1 MKRKIVVVEDDPV
14 HRAHLGR
21 LIHRLGHEAVMVETG
36 ADALQLVLSGRDP
49 TLSAMILD
57 LVMPDLDGMAVITRL
72 RGAGYKIPI
81 IVLVKPQAID
91 SALNAIHAG
100 AQDFSVVPASFE
112 RIAVALSSL
121 KDKAVHAAL
130 PAPSHPAGMSALGS
144 GAERMAFDGKERH
157 AHSATLLSPDAVLT
171 LIDKKGQLR
180 PLADIENDVITF
192 ALDRKQGSLTAVAE
206 ALGISRST
214 LYRRLEAL
222 ASAKKP
228 ALSRAFGDAA

>member
-1 MKRKIVVVEDDPV
+1 MKRKIVIVEDDPV

-36 ADALQLVLSGRDP
+36 ADALQLILSGRDP
-49 TLSAMILD
+49 ALSAMILD

-72 RGAGYKIPI
+72 RNAGYKIPI

-100 AQDFSVVPASFE
+100 AQDFSVVPASYE
-112 RIAVALSSL
+112 RIAVALSNL
-121 KDKAVHAAL
+121 KDKAPQL
-130 PAPSHPAGMSALGS
+130 SGTMPSQPIGDTAYG
-144 GAERMAFDGKERH
+144 
-157 AHSATLLSPDAVLT
+157 SATDRTFYDAGERYRPLAGRGASETVLALT
-171 LIDKKGQLR
+171 DKKGQLR
-180 PLADIENDVITF
+180 PLADIENDVIAF

-222 ASAKKP
+222 DAAKKP
-228 ALSRAFGDAA
+228 APARAFGDAA